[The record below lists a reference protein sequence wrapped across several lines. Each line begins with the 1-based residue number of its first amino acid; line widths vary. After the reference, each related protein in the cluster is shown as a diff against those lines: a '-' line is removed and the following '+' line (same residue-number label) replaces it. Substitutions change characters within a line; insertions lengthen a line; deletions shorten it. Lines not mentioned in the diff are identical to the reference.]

1 MKTINDETVL
11 LSGCSYS
18 VDVYTTKNQE
28 HYENTWPK
36 LLPFKD
42 IINLSLRGASNCE
55 FISRVIDFLLAD
67 TIYDEAHRNFKTHSK
82 KVDRVIIAL
91 TQWDRF
97 DTPYDRI
104 FPHYFWWFNDEE
116 LQESIKKNEG
126 ERFVDMTTEKKML
139 WWHKRYGSPNIED
152 LKENGN
158 MPQEMIKMIDSILH
172 SLLILANI
180 CAQKNIPLHIFQML
194 EVFVLPDGKDKTI
207 LEGEIFKRIIHSPLT
222 KKLKEL
228 EYQKKLE
235 LIGFPFITGSIIW
248 EDVIE
253 ENRIHLCDELEKTRY
268 RSWSNEFET
277 ANVTI
282 GDGDLHPNEL
292 GHKLIAEKVL
302 NKLNLKKVKN
312 D

>member
-1 MKTINDETVL
+1 
-11 LSGCSYS
+11 
-18 VDVYTTKNQE
+18 
-28 HYENTWPK
+28 
-36 LLPFKD
+36 
-42 IINLSLRGASNCE
+42 
-55 FISRVIDFLLAD
+55 
-67 TIYDEAHRNFKTHSK
+67 
-82 KVDRVIIAL
+82 
-91 TQWDRF
+91 
-97 DTPYDRI
+97 
-104 FPHYFWWFNDEE
+104 
-116 LQESIKKNEG
+116 
-126 ERFVDMTTEKKML
+126 MTAEKKMM

-194 EVFVLPDGKDKTI
+194 EVFVLPDGKDAPI

-248 EDVIE
+248 EEVIE

-268 RSWSNEFET
+268 RSWVNEFET

-282 GDGDLHPNEL
+282 GNGDTHPNDL